1 MEHDVIIDDISD
13 VDDPIITIFG
23 LSPIRLSPTQ
33 VIAWSSL
40 IGLIIATFVL
50 FTFSEQYAGLGV
62 MALGI
67 TMGIFKVPLGL
78 ISDDVLN
85 WVIVS
90 VLIMLGLLAIFV
102 FKKRS

>member
-1 MEHDVIIDDISD
+1 
-13 VDDPIITIFG
+13 
-23 LSPIRLSPTQ
+23 
-33 VIAWSSL
+33 
-40 IGLIIATFVL
+40 
-50 FTFSEQYAGLGV
+50 
-62 MALGI
+62 
-67 TMGIFKVPLGL
+67 LGL